1 MDNTDYNTIMEFIE
15 QNLLGQHMEVKVIGD
30 GIDEL
35 IYRGKLEDAEY
46 KTKSEPFARRVPAD
60 FEGKIRL
67 KFENMETT
75 LSGYQLHLRQIKDYC
90 LPNPSDSKEFLL
102 GNGLD
107 RYILFEL
114 KKSK

>member
-1 MDNTDYNTIMEFIE
+1 
-15 QNLLGQHMEVKVIGD
+15 
-30 GIDEL
+30 
-35 IYRGKLEDAEY
+35 
-46 KTKSEPFARRVPAD
+46 
-60 FEGKIRL
+60 
-67 KFENMETT
+67 METT

>member
-1 MDNTDYNTIMEFIE
+1 MDNTDYNKIMEFIE
-15 QNLLGQHMEVKVIGD
+15 QNLLGKHMEVKLSGD
-30 GIDEL
+30 GVDEL
-35 IYRGKLEDAEY
+35 SYRGKLKDAGY
-46 KTKSEPFARRVPAD
+46 KNEMGELERKVPVGFD
-60 FEGKIRL
+60 GQIRL

-90 LPNPSDSKEFLL
+90 LPNPADSKEFLL
-102 GNGLD
+102 GNGLN